1 MGWIF
6 EINKSIKYGSS
17 MPVLSLKEICYINII
32 ENNEN
37 LEVLKKYLPK
47 QVFNDL
53 QEYKVDKE
61 NIRYILE
68 EAAIEEA
75 ISRYGTEMF
84 TIIDPGK
91 INLKNFHYIYK
102 MDGEMENIHKQG
114 VAYKTEE
121 ERRKGY
127 LEAQKRHANKPWICS
142 HCDVTILKGNKTNHL
157 KSIKHRFNIRE

>member
-1 MGWIF
+1 
-6 EINKSIKYGSS
+6 

-37 LEVLKKYLPK
+37 LEVLKNYLPK

-75 ISRYGTEMF
+75 INRYGIEMF
-84 TIIDPGK
+84 TSLEDGK
-91 INLKNFHYIYK
+91 INLKKYYI
-102 MDGEMENIHKQG
+102 
-114 VAYKTEE
+114 
-121 ERRKGY
+121 
-127 LEAQKRHANKPWICS
+127 
-142 HCDVTILKGNKTNHL
+142 
-157 KSIKHRFNIRE
+157 